1 MSTKKI
7 SINPAFF
14 NLTSKSKKKSKKQ
27 KPDFNL
33 VKPNNLKQ
41 KLIQKV
47 KQHKNTELNQL
58 RNKEKNE
65 ENIDDGFKDNFKN
78 SIEYLQSLSKKHE
91 ERKLA
96 KKKRKLDRKNK
107 TLKKSS
113 LPPAPPYG
121 ILKNGKKPTY
131 SQYRLT
137 IKNKNMN
144 QNDNN
149 KHNEQI
155 INQSSND
162 IPIITDEFYDRKNTL
177 LNVKDSFKQQHK
189 SNSNTEK
196 VKFKQKHTKTK
207 KIIHLGKKGQN
218 VGVLIK
224 NKKTRKKI
232 KKAVT
237 ALKNK
242 SIANIKKYLKKHNL
256 IKIGSNAPENIL
268 RGIYEN
274 SYLAGDVYNKNKDI
288 LLHNFT
294 QE

>member
-7 SINPAFF
+7 SINPEFF
-14 NLTSKSKKKSKKQ
+14 NLTSKNKKKKKTRKQ
-27 KPDFNL
+27 KPDFSL
-33 VKPNNLKQ
+33 VKPNTIKQ

-47 KQHKNTELNQL
+47 KQHKNNELEQL
-58 RNKEKNE
+58 KDNKNKNE
-65 ENIDDGFKDNFKN
+65 QDEVFSDDFKN
-78 SIEYLQSLSKKHE
+78 SIDYLQSLSKKHQQK
-91 ERKLA
+91 KLE
-96 KKKRKLDRKNK
+96 KKKRRLERKNK

-131 SQYRLT
+131 SQYRAS
-137 IKNKNMN
+137 IKNNSSITPEITPEIN
-144 QNDNN
+144 INTNDV
-149 KHNEQI
+149 
-155 INQSSND
+155 
-162 IPIITDEFYDRKNTL
+162 PIITDEFYDRKNTL
-177 LNVKDSFKQQHK
+177 LNVKNAFKTQDK
-189 SNSNTEK
+189 KTSKLEK

-207 KIIHLGKKGQN
+207 KIIHLGKKEGN

-224 NKKTRKKI
+224 NKKTRKKV

-242 SIANIKKYLKKHNL
+242 SLANIKKYLKKHNL

>member
-7 SINPAFF
+7 SINPEFF
-14 NLTSKSKKKSKKQ
+14 NLTSKKKKKKKTRKQ
-27 KPDFNL
+27 KPDFSL
-33 VKPNNLKQ
+33 VKPNTIKQ

-47 KQHKNTELNQL
+47 KQHKNNELEQL
-58 RNKEKNE
+58 
-65 ENIDDGFKDNFKN
+65 KDNKNKNDQHEVFSDDFKN
-78 SIEYLQSLSKKHE
+78 SIDYLQSLSKKHQQK
-91 ERKLA
+91 KLE
-96 KKKRKLDRKNK
+96 KKKRRLERKNK

-131 SQYRLT
+131 SQYRAS
-137 IKNKNMN
+137 IKN
-144 QNDNN
+144 NN
-149 KHNEQI
+149 NISPQI
-155 INQSSND
+155 TPEININTSD
-162 IPIITDEFYDRKNTL
+162 VPIITDEFYDRKNTL
-177 LNVKDSFKQQHK
+177 LNVKNAFKTEDK
-189 SNSNTEK
+189 KTSKLEK

-207 KIIHLGKKGQN
+207 KIIHLGKKEGN

-224 NKKTRKKI
+224 NKKTRKKV

-242 SIANIKKYLKKHNL
+242 SLANIKKYLKKHNL
-256 IKIGSNAPENIL
+256 IKTGSNAPENIL

>member
-7 SINPAFF
+7 SINPEFF
-14 NLTSKSKKKSKKQ
+14 NLTSKKKKKTRKQ
-27 KPDFNL
+27 KPDFSL
-33 VKPNNLKQ
+33 VKPNTIKQ

-47 KQHKNTELNQL
+47 KQHKNNELEQLKDNKNKNNQ
-58 RNKEKNE
+58 NE
-65 ENIDDGFKDNFKN
+65 EFNDNFKN
-78 SIEYLQSLSKKHE
+78 SIDYLQSLSKKHQQK
-91 ERKLA
+91 KLE
-96 KKKRKLDRKNK
+96 KKKRRLERKNK

-131 SQYRLT
+131 SQYRAS
-137 IKNKNMN
+137 IKNNSSITPEISPEIN
-144 QNDNN
+144 INTNDV
-149 KHNEQI
+149 
-155 INQSSND
+155 
-162 IPIITDEFYDRKNTL
+162 PIITDEFYDRKNTL
-177 LNVKDSFKQQHK
+177 LNVKNAFKTQDK
-189 SNSNTEK
+189 KTSKLEK

-207 KIIHLGKKGQN
+207 KIIHLGKKEGN

-224 NKKTRKKI
+224 NKKTRKKV

-242 SIANIKKYLKKHNL
+242 SLANIKKYLKKHNL

>member
-7 SINPAFF
+7 SINPEFF
-14 NLTSKSKKKSKKQ
+14 NLTSKKKKKTRKQ
-27 KPDFNL
+27 KPDFSL
-33 VKPNNLKQ
+33 VKPNTIKQ

-47 KQHKNTELNQL
+47 KQHKNNELEL
-58 RNKEKNE
+58 LKDNKNKNE
-65 ENIDDGFKDNFKN
+65 QDEVFSDDFKN
-78 SIEYLQSLSKKHE
+78 SIDYLQSLSKKHQQK
-91 ERKLA
+91 KLE
-96 KKKRKLDRKNK
+96 KKKRRLQRKNK

-131 SQYRLT
+131 SQYRAS
-137 IKNKNMN
+137 IKNNN
-144 QNDNN
+144 SITPEITPEININTNDV
-149 KHNEQI
+149 
-155 INQSSND
+155 
-162 IPIITDEFYDRKNTL
+162 PIITDEFYDRKNTL
-177 LNVKDSFKQQHK
+177 LNVKNAFKTEDIK
-189 SNSNTEK
+189 TSKLEK

-207 KIIHLGKKGQN
+207 KIIHLGKKEGN

-224 NKKTRKKI
+224 NKKTRKKV

-242 SIANIKKYLKKHNL
+242 SLANIKKYLKKHNL

>member
-7 SINPAFF
+7 SINPEFF
-14 NLTSKSKKKSKKQ
+14 NLTSKKKKKTRKQ
-27 KPDFNL
+27 KPDFSL
-33 VKPNNLKQ
+33 VKPNTIKQ

-47 KQHKNTELNQL
+47 KQHKNNELEQLKDNKNKNNQ
-58 RNKEKNE
+58 NE
-65 ENIDDGFKDNFKN
+65 EFNDNFKN
-78 SIEYLQSLSKKHE
+78 SIDYLQSLSKKHQQK
-91 ERKLA
+91 KLE
-96 KKKRKLDRKNK
+96 KKKRRLERKNK

-131 SQYRLT
+131 SQYRAS
-137 IKNKNMN
+137 IKNNSSITPEISPEIN
-144 QNDNN
+144 INTNDV
-149 KHNEQI
+149 
-155 INQSSND
+155 
-162 IPIITDEFYDRKNTL
+162 PIITDEFYDRKNTL
-177 LNVKDSFKQQHK
+177 LNVKNAFKTEDK
-189 SNSNTEK
+189 KTSKLEK

-207 KIIHLGKKGQN
+207 KIIHLGKKEGN

-224 NKKTRKKI
+224 NKKTRKKV

-242 SIANIKKYLKKHNL
+242 SLANIKKYLKKHNL